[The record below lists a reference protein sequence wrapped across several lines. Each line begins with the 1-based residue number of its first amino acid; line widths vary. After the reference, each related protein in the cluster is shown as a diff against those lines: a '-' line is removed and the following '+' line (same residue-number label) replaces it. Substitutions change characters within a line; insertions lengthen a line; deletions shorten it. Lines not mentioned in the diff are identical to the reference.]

1 VSEAIAWVSFEQ
13 FLDAEAHAARRSE
26 LVGGR
31 VYAMAGGSER
41 HDLAAGLVYEAVAPG
56 ARAAGCRPFT
66 ANRLVRTEADGAYY
80 PDVMVVCG
88 AAPDRTYETDPALVV
103 EVLSRSTV
111 TVDRREKAIAYAAR
125 STLRLLLLVHPD
137 ERRIEAASP
146 ADGKIRSWQVYGPG
160 DVLRTGFGDIDVD
173 ALYDELDRT
182 STTT

>member
-1 VSEAIAWVSFEQ
+1 MSEAIAWASFEQ
-13 FLDAEAHAARRSE
+13 FLDAEAHAARRNE

-41 HDLAAGLVYEAVAPG
+41 HDLVAGLIYEAIAPG

-66 ANRLVRTEADGAYY
+66 ANRLVRTRADAGYY

-103 EVLSRSTV
+103 EVLSRSTANL
-111 TVDRREKAIAYAAR
+111 DRREKAIAYAAA

-137 ERRIEAASP
+137 ERRIESASP
-146 ADGKIRSWQVYGPG
+146 ADGKIQAWAVYGPG
-160 DVLRTGFGDIDVD
+160 DVLPTGFGDIDVD